1 MSRIARPLGIVLAAL
16 ALAAPA
22 AATVSV
28 SSIGTDGFP
37 TVHAVVVSSAGADN
51 PPVITENGRPVA
63 GLTMQNLGVATAV
76 VLAVD
81 DSHSMAGGPL
91 RDAVAAARGFIA
103 GKPSADAIAVLS
115 FGPHPV
121 SLSSLSTATIDS
133 DAALRNIGL
142 ADRPGTALYD
152 AVVAGAEQ
160 LRSSRLAGRVLIVLT
175 DGRDVSGTATL
186 ATAVRIARESAVS
199 TYPICIEGAG
209 FAAPARAAR
218 QGHRRSVL
226 RRSVD
231 GRAERPV
238 QLDRA
243 TSRTHVDGLLCH
255 GRAAGRAPGREG
267 DGGRCGIVVVVA
279 RRPGPARRRQ
289 HTARSVTAP
298 TLVRLPAGG
307 GARRGS
313 RRRTAGAHR
322 VPPAARN
329 TTGTR
334 LRATLKPIPGARAT
348 KRVSREQRVAV
359 LTGVFRATE
368 RRSPP
373 PAMAVAAEAARARRD
388 AVARRRVCLS
398 ALGASLLIGLARGG
412 DGAPPIVILIA
423 MALGPVVPF
432 GVVWFRMRRR
442 LGSFE
447 DQLPDL
453 LITIAASLKAGHSF
467 KQGLQAV
474 VDEGQPPASSEFN
487 RVLTE
492 TGLGRSID
500 DALTD
505 MADRVGSANFE
516 FAITAVTIQRQVGGS
531 LANLFDMVADTVR
544 QRQQFA
550 RKISSLTAMG
560 RMSAYTLIGLPFV
573 LALAISVLNRGYLHP
588 LFYSSAAML
597 LAIAGDDAVGSALL
611 QKIVSF
617 KG

>member
-1 MSRIARPLGIVLAAL
+1 
-16 ALAAPA
+16 
-22 AATVSV
+22 
-28 SSIGTDGFP
+28 
-37 TVHAVVVSSAGADN
+37 
-51 PPVITENGRPVA
+51 
-63 GLTMQNLGVATAV
+63 
-76 VLAVD
+76 
-81 DSHSMAGGPL
+81 MAGGPI
-91 RDAVAAARGFIA
+91 RDAVTAARGFIA
-103 GKPSADAIAVLS
+103 RKPQADAIAVLS

-121 SLSSLSTATIDS
+121 SLSSLSTATIDT

-160 LRSSRLAGRVLIVLT
+160 LRNSRLAGRVLIVLT
-175 DGRDVSGTATL
+175 DGRDVSSAATL

-199 TYPICIEGAG
+199 IYPIGIEGAG
-209 FAAPARAAR
+209 FDRGPLEQLARDTGGRYYGAAATAALSDVYSSIAQRLGHTWTASYVTAAR
-218 QGHRRSVL
+218 PGERLAVRAT
-226 RRSVD
+226 VD
-231 GRAERPV
+231 GAGSSSSSLVVPAQRGDISTPPAP
-238 QLDRA
+238 
-243 TSRTHVDGLLCH
+243 SRLLPSFAYEPAGALVVGLVVGLLVLAVFLLLL
-255 GRAAGRAPGREG
+255 GTPR
-267 DGGRCGIVVVVA
+267 
-279 RRPGPARRRQ
+279 
-289 HTARSVTAP
+289 
-298 TLVRLPAGG
+298 
-307 GARRGS
+307 
-313 RRRTAGAHR
+313 
-322 VPPAARN
+322 
-329 TTGTR
+329 GTR
-334 LRATLKPIPGARAT
+334 LRAALQAHTGGARAT

-368 RRSPP
+368 RAFGHLRQWQSLQKLLERGETPLR
-373 PAMAVAAEAARARRD
+373 AAEFAY
-388 AVARRRVCLS
+388 L
-398 ALGASLLIGLARGG
+398 ALGASLLIGLLVAVT
-412 DGAPPIVILIA
+412 DAPPIVILVA

-474 VDEGQPPASSEFN
+474 VDEGQPPASSEFK

-505 MADRVGSANFE
+505 MADRVGSTNFE

-588 LFYSSAAML
+588 LFYSSAGHML
-597 LAIAGDDAVGSALL
+597 LAIGFGMMLVGSALL